1 MSRKRGNVM
10 GVLAI
15 IGAIYIIVRIIGE
28 VWENARP
35 PRGQIDNGKMFK
47 DSMSG
52 MSSRDLKRNYKNGK
66 YFK

>member
-1 MSRKRGNVM
+1 M
-10 GVLAI
+10 GYLAV
-15 IGAIYIIVRIIGE
+15 IGGIYIIVRIIVEAVQNSG
-28 VWENARP
+28 A
-35 PRGQIDNGKMFK
+35 PRGELDNSKMFK